1 MMGVAAFALIGASV
15 VFTSF
20 LSGIFGMA
28 GGLVL
33 LGILLLLL
41 DVAPAMMLFGVTQL
55 ASNSWR
61 AFLWRRY
68 IRWDIFRGYAAGSLV
83 FFGLMKL
90 VAFLPDKGM
99 VYLGL
104 GLMPFAVEV
113 IPQNYRPHIER
124 RFAPF
129 ICGGLIMVLQLLA
142 GAAGNVL
149 DVFFQKSSLDRK
161 TIVAT
166 KAATQTLA
174 HFLRILYFG
183 SFAMVE
189 GDLPPLWLFGVC
201 IVLAFL
207 GTSLAARVLE
217 RWHDE
222 GFRKWSRV
230 LILSI
235 SAVYIARGVWLL
247 AQ

>member
-1 MMGVAAFALIGASV
+1 MGMAAFALVGASV

-33 LGILLLLL
+33 FGILLLLL

-55 ASNSWR
+55 AANGLR
-61 AFLWRRY
+61 AILWRRF

-83 FFGLMKL
+83 SFGMMKL
-90 VAFLPDKGM
+90 VAFLPDKGF

-104 GLMPFAVEV
+104 GLMPFAVEAL
-113 IPQNYRPHIER
+113 PHHYRPHIER

-129 ICGGLIMVLQLLA
+129 LCGGLIMVLQLLA
-142 GAAGNVL
+142 GAVGNVL

-161 TIVAT
+161 TVVAT

-183 SFAMVE
+183 SFAFIE
-189 GDLPPLWLFGVC
+189 GDLPPLWLFGAC
-201 IVLAFL
+201 IILAFL

-235 SAVYIARGVWLL
+235 SAVYIVRGIWLL

>member
-1 MMGVAAFALIGASV
+1 MGVAAFALVGASV

-33 LGILLLLL
+33 LGILMLLL
-41 DVAPAMMLFGVTQL
+41 DVAPAMMLFGVTQV

-61 AFLWRRY
+61 GFLWRRY
-68 IRWDIFRGYAAGSLV
+68 VRWDIFRGYAAGSLV

-90 VAFLPDKGM
+90 VAFLPDKGF

-104 GLMPFAVEV
+104 GLMPFAVEA
-113 IPQNYRPHIER
+113 IPKDYRPHIER

-129 ICGGLIMVLQLLA
+129 ICGAIVMVLQLLA

-183 SFAMVE
+183 SFAMAE
-189 GDLPPLWLFGVC
+189 GELPPLWLFGLC
-201 IVLAFL
+201 IGLAFA
-207 GTSLAARVLE
+207 GTTLAAKVLE

-222 GFRKWSRV
+222 GFRKWSRI

-235 SAVYIARGVWLL
+235 SAVYIARGVWLI

>member
-1 MMGVAAFALIGASV
+1 MGVAAFALIGASV

-33 LGILLLLL
+33 LGILLLVL
-41 DVAPAMMLFGVTQL
+41 DVAPAMMLFGITQL
-55 ASNSWR
+55 AANSWR
-61 AFLWRRY
+61 AFLWRRS
-68 IRWDIFRGYAAGSLV
+68 IRWDIVRGYAAGSLV
-83 FFGLMKL
+83 FFGVMKL

-104 GLMPFAVEV
+104 GLMPFLVEL
-113 IPQNYRPHIER
+113 IPNNYRPHIER

-129 ICGGLIMVLQLLA
+129 LCGSLIMVLQLLA

-166 KAATQTLA
+166 KAATQTLS

-183 SFAMVE
+183 TFALVD
-189 GDLPPLWLFGVC
+189 GDLPPLWLFGLC
-201 IVLAFL
+201 IVLAFG
-207 GTSLAARVLE
+207 GTSLAAKVLE

-222 GFRKWSRV
+222 GFRKWSRI

-235 SAVYIARGVWLL
+235 SVIYIARGIWLM

>member
-1 MMGVAAFALIGASV
+1 
-15 VFTSF
+15 
-20 LSGIFGMA
+20 MA

-33 LGILLLLL
+33 LGVLLLLL
-41 DVAPAMMLFGVTQL
+41 DVAPAMMLFGITQL

-61 AFLWRRY
+61 AFLWRSY
-68 IRWDIFRGYAAGSLV
+68 IRWDIVRGYAAGSLV

-104 GLMPFAVEV
+104 GLMPFIVEL
-113 IPQNYRPHIER
+113 IPKHYRPHIER

-129 ICGGLIMVLQLLA
+129 ICGSLIMVLQLLA

-183 SFAMVE
+183 SFALVE
-189 GDLPPLWLFGVC
+189 GDLPPLWLFGMC

-207 GTSLAARVLE
+207 GTSLAAKVLE

-222 GFRKWSRV
+222 GFRKWSRI

-235 SAVYIARGVWLL
+235 SLVYIARGLWLM

>member
-1 MMGVAAFALIGASV
+1 MGATAVALVGISV

-33 LGILLLLL
+33 LGVLLLLL
-41 DVAPAMMLFGVTQL
+41 DVAPAMVLFGVTQL
-55 ASNSWR
+55 AANGWR
-61 AFLWRRY
+61 AFLWRRF

-104 GLMPFAVEV
+104 GLMPFAVEI
-113 IPQNYRPHIER
+113 IPKDYRPHIER

-129 ICGGLIMVLQLLA
+129 ICGALIMVLQLLA

-149 DVFFQKSSLDRK
+149 DVFFQKSTLDRK

-189 GDLPPLWLFGVC
+189 GEMPPPWLFGGCV
-201 IVLAFL
+201 ILAFI
-207 GTSLAARVLE
+207 GTSLAAKVLE

-222 GFRKWSRV
+222 GFRKWSRI

-247 AQ
+247 VAL

>member
-1 MMGVAAFALIGASV
+1 MGAAAFALVGASV

-61 AFLWRRY
+61 GFLWRRY
-68 IRWDIFRGYAAGSLV
+68 VRWDIFRGYAAGSLV

-90 VAFLPDKGM
+90 VAFLPDKGF

-104 GLMPFAVEV
+104 GLMPFVVEA
-113 IPQNYRPHIER
+113 IPKDYRPHIER

-129 ICGGLIMVLQLLA
+129 FCGAIIMVLQLLA

-183 SFAMVE
+183 SFAMAE
-189 GDLPPLWLFGVC
+189 GELPPLWLFGVC
-201 IVLAFL
+201 IALAFL
-207 GTSLAARVLE
+207 GTTLAAKVLE

-222 GFRKWSRV
+222 GFRKWSRI

-235 SAVYIARGVWLL
+235 SAVYIGRGLWLI

>member
-1 MMGVAAFALIGASV
+1 MGVAAFALIGASV

-20 LSGIFGMA
+20 LSGLFGMA

-61 AFLWRRY
+61 AFLWRGF
-68 IRWDIFRGYAAGSLV
+68 IRWDIVRGYGAGSLV
-83 FFGLMKL
+83 FFFLMKL

-104 GLMPFAVEV
+104 GLMPFAVEL
-113 IPQNYRPHIER
+113 IPKDYRPHIER

-129 ICGGLIMVLQLLA
+129 LCGSLIMVLQLLA

-183 SFAMVE
+183 SFALVE
-189 GDLPPLWLFGVC
+189 GELPPIWLFGVC
-201 IVLAFL
+201 IMLAFV

-222 GFRKWSRV
+222 GFRTWSRV

-235 SAVYIARGVWLL
+235 SLVYIMRGLWLL
-247 AQ
+247 LA

>member
-1 MMGVAAFALIGASV
+1 MGMAAFALVGASV

-55 ASNSWR
+55 AANGWR
-61 AFLWRRY
+61 AILGRRF

-90 VAFLPDKGM
+90 VAFLPDKGF

-113 IPQNYRPHIER
+113 LPHHYRPHIER

-129 ICGGLIMVLQLLA
+129 LCGGVIMVLQLLV

-161 TIVAT
+161 TVVAT

-183 SFAMVE
+183 SFAFIE
-189 GDLPPLWLFGVC
+189 GDLPPLWLFGAC
-201 IVLAFL
+201 IILAFL

-235 SAVYIARGVWLL
+235 SAIYIVRGAWLL